1 MNQRETKSEAKR
13 ARYSFFSKKRSCSC
27 TKNHVVFLLVF
38 GVNEN
43 RLLSHAGVAELA
55 DAYGSG
61 PYGGNPVKV
70 QVLSPAPYECKP
82 GICRVFCFQHSIAHS
97 RNFARTLLRRT
108 SPQNLDIA
116 AQTLARTSRIHHVKH
131 GKRNLHRQ
139 RNLSPSPRKD
149 RQQSACRH
157 DSMNKRTNPFP
168 LRNLREEGRCHACR
182 NQKDH
187 RKQHK

>member
-1 MNQRETKSEAKR
+1 M
-13 ARYSFFSKKRSCSC
+13 
-27 TKNHVVFLLVF
+27 
-38 GVNEN
+38 
-43 RLLSHAGVAELA
+43 A

-97 RNFARTLLRRT
+97 RNFAQTLLRRT

-116 AQTLARTSRIHHVKH
+116 AQTLARTSCIHHVKH
-131 GKRNLHRQ
+131 GKC
-139 RNLSPSPRKD
+139 NLSPSPRKD
-149 RQQSACRH
+149 GQQSTCRH

-168 LRNLREEGRCHACR
+168 LRNLREEGRSMHAEIKKTTESST
-182 NQKDH
+182 NQADASI
-187 RKQHK
+187 KQKNIVRLGLFARIEARTRSRRSSWCNNSVQSTPSERRRIPA